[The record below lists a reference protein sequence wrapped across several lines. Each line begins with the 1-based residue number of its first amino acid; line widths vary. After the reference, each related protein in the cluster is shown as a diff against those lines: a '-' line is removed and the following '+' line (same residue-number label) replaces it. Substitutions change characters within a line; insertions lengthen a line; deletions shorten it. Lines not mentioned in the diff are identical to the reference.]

1 MVDGLNFYLSTLPAS
16 LSCLMRS
23 LNPRTK
29 SRLGWSG
36 VTPITR
42 TREGAATEAIRLLV
56 DFGFATLGLV
66 RIEIVVAV
74 GNFSSQRAAE
84 KAGAYREGL
93 LRNRITHRGEVRDA
107 YMFSLVPSV

>member
-1 MVDGLNFYLSTLPAS
+1 MLNRNRFWVAAGLTTCMPDIDSPTWAIGYGLLGHGKVQRRK
-16 LSCLMRS
+16 RS
-23 LNPRTK
+23 GCSSILDLQP
-29 SRLGWSG
+29 
-36 VTPITR
+36 
-42 TREGAATEAIRLLV
+42 
-56 DFGFATLGLV
+56 LGLV

-93 LRNRITHRGEVRDA
+93 LRNRITHRGEVGDA